1 MREGA
6 AQLLGR
12 RAECDVLDRLLEAV
26 RAGESRA
33 LVVRGE
39 PGVGKTALLEYL
51 ARRAPAAGCRVA
63 RVVGVQSEMELAF
76 AGLHQLLAPMLDRLD
91 RLPGPQRDALRT
103 AFGMSAGR
111 APDRFLVGLAVL
123 GLLSEVAAARPL
135 VCLVDDEQWLD
146 HASAQILAFVA
157 RRLGVEAV
165 GLVFGARVPSG
176 DLAGLPELVVG
187 GLREDDARALLGS
200 MLTGPM
206 DERVRDQIVA
216 ETRGNP
222 LALLELP
229 RGLTA
234 AELAGGFGLPDALSL
249 PRRIEES
256 FRRRVEALPAQ
267 TRLLLLLL
275 AAAEP
280 TGDPVLLW
288 RAAGQLGIGAE
299 AAGPAAEAGLA
310 EFGARVRFRHPLVRS
325 AAYRS
330 ATLEERQQL
339 HRALAKATDPAIDP
353 DRRAWHRAH
362 AAPGP
367 DEDVAAELERSAD
380 RVQTRG
386 GLAAAAAFLERATVL
401 TPNPAQR
408 AGRAL
413 AAAQA
418 KAQAGGSGAAL
429 DLLAMAEAGPL
440 SELQHAR
447 VDLAR
452 AQLAFATSR
461 GSDAVPLLLQAAK
474 QLEPIDA
481 GLARATY
488 LDAMIAANFAGRLAG
503 PGADVLAVA
512 RAVSAAPPQLRAP
525 GASDLLLDG
534 LATHYN
540 EGYAAGVP
548 ILRRALLAFGGG
560 MPADQELRWLSL
572 AFAAAIH
579 IWDDDRA
586 EVLSKQYVERA
597 RKIGALI
604 ELPLALSRRVY
615 VLLFAGELTAAGS
628 LIQEVQAATEA
639 TGNNFTPYAAMGLA
653 ALRGDEMEASAL
665 IEATLKDVPSRGEGL
680 GITAAERANA
690 VLNNGLG
697 RYQQALTAAQRAT
710 VNDRELGF
718 SNWALAELIEA
729 AARTAMTQTAADA
742 YRRLAEVT
750 GASGTDWALGVQAR
764 SHALLSEGE
773 EAEGLYR
780 QAIARLGRTR
790 ARTELARAHLLYGE
804 WLRRE
809 RRRTDARE
817 QLRTAHRMLEAMGM
831 EAFAERAR
839 TELRATGETA
849 RTRTTATTVE
859 LTAREAQIARL
870 ARDGLSNPEIGARLF
885 LSPRTVQSHLR
896 NIFTKLGISSRGQ
909 LYRVLPNG
917 RAAVPPR

>member
-1 MREGA
+1 MRKGA

-12 RAECDVLDRLLEAV
+12 RAERDVLDRLLRAV

-39 PGVGKTALLEYL
+39 PGVGKTALLDYL
-51 ARRAPAAGCRVA
+51 AGRASDCRVA
-63 RVVGVQSEMELAF
+63 TAAGIQSEMELAF
-76 AGLHQLLAPMLDRLD
+76 AALHQLLAPMLDRLE
-91 RLPGPQRDALRT
+91 RLPGPQRVALRT

-111 APDRFLVGLAVL
+111 TPDRFLVGLAVL
-123 GLLSEVAAARPL
+123 GLLSETAAARPL

-157 RRLGVEAV
+157 RRLGAEAV

-176 DLAGLPELVVG
+176 DLSGLPELVVE
-187 GLREDDARALLGS
+187 GLRGDDARALLS
-200 MLTGPM
+200 SVLTGPL

-234 AELAGGFGLPDALSL
+234 AELAGGFGLPGALPL
-249 PRRIEES
+249 PGRIEES

-267 TRLLLLLL
+267 TRRLLLL

-280 TGDPVLLW
+280 AGDPVLVW
-288 RAAGQLGIGAE
+288 RAAGWLGIGAD
-299 AAGPAAEAGLA
+299 AAGPAAEAGLV
-310 EFGARVRFRHPLVRS
+310 EFGGRVLFRHPLVRS

-330 ATLEERQQL
+330 ASLEGRQQL
-339 HRALAKATDPAIDP
+339 HRALAEATDPEADP
-353 DRRAWHRAH
+353 GRRAWHRAH

-367 DEDVAAELERSAD
+367 DEDVAAELERSAG
-380 RVQTRG
+380 RVQARG
-386 GLAAAAAFLERATVL
+386 GLAAAAAFLERAAVL
-401 TPNPAQR
+401 TPDLAQR

-418 KAQAGGSGAAL
+418 KVQAGGSGAAL

-440 SELQHAR
+440 SELQRAHA
-447 VDLAR
+447 DLVR

-461 GSDAVPLLLQAAK
+461 GSDAAPLLLHAA
-474 QLEPIDA
+474 QRLEPIDA

-488 LDAMIAANFAGRLAG
+488 LDAMMAAVFAGRHAG
-503 PGADVLAVA
+503 PGGDALAVA
-512 RAVSAAPPQLRAP
+512 RAVAAAPPSLQAP
-525 GASDLLLDG
+525 SASDLLLDG
-534 LATHYN
+534 LAVLYN
-540 EGYAAGVP
+540 EGYTAALP
-548 ILRRALLAFGGG
+548 ILRQALLAFGGS

-572 AFAAAIH
+572 AFTAAMH

-586 EVLSKQYVERA
+586 DVLSNRYVERA
-597 RKIGALI
+597 RKVGALI

-615 VLLFAGELTAAGS
+615 VLLFAGELTAAAS
-628 LIQEVQAATEA
+628 LVEEIQAAAEA
-639 TGNNFTPYAAMGLA
+639 TGTNFTPYAAMGLA
-653 ALRGDEMEASAL
+653 ALRGAEIEASAL
-665 IEATLKDVPSRGEGL
+665 IEATVKDVPSRGEGL

-697 RYQQALTAAQRAT
+697 RYEKALTAAQRAT
-710 VNDRELGF
+710 TNDRELGF

-729 AARTAMTQTAADA
+729 ATRSGMSQTAAGA
-742 YRRLAEVT
+742 YRRLAEIT

-773 EAEGLYR
+773 AAEGLYR

-831 EAFAERAR
+831 EGFARRAR
-839 TELRATGETA
+839 RELRATGETA
-849 RTRTTATTVE
+849 RKRTVATAVE

-870 ARDGLSNPEIGARLF
+870 ALEGLSNPEIGTRLF
-885 LSPRTVQSHLR
+885 LSPRTVQSHLS
-896 NIFTKLGISSRGQ
+896 NVFTKLGISSRGQ

-917 RAAVPPR
+917 VNAVRPG

>member
-1 MREGA
+1 MRGGA

-12 RAECDVLDRLLEAV
+12 HVECDVLDRLLGAV

-39 PGVGKTALLEYL
+39 PGVGKTALLNYL
-51 ARRAPAAGCRVA
+51 AGRASGCRVA
-63 RVVGVQSEMELAF
+63 TAAGVQSEMELAF

-91 RLPGPQRDALRT
+91 RLPVPQRDALRT

-123 GLLSEVAAARPL
+123 GLLSEIAAARPL

-157 RRLGVEAV
+157 RRLGAEAV

-176 DLAGLPELVVG
+176 DLSGVPELVVG
-187 GLREDDARALLGS
+187 GLRDDDALALLGS
-200 MLTGPM
+200 VLTGPV
-206 DERVRDQIVA
+206 DERVSERIVA

-234 AELAGGFGLPDALSL
+234 TELAGGFGLPGALSV
-249 PRRIEES
+249 PGRIEES
-256 FRRRVEALPAQ
+256 FRRRVDALPAQ
-267 TRLLLLLL
+267 TRRLLLL

-288 RAAGQLGIGAE
+288 RAAGWLGIGAD
-299 AAGPAAEAGLA
+299 AAGPAVEAGLV
-310 EFGARVRFRHPLVRS
+310 EFGGRVLFRHPLVRS
-325 AAYRS
+325 TIYRS
-330 ATLEERQQL
+330 ASLQERQQV
-339 HRALAKATDPAIDP
+339 HRALAEATDPETDP
-353 DRRAWHRAH
+353 DRRAWHWAH
-362 AAPGP
+362 AAPRP
-367 DEDVAAELERSAD
+367 DEDVAAELERSAG
-380 RVQTRG
+380 RAQARG
-386 GLAAAAAFLERATVL
+386 GLAAAAAFLERAAVL
-401 TPNPAQR
+401 APNPAQR

-418 KAQAGGSGAAL
+418 KVQAGGSGAAL

-447 VDLAR
+447 ADVVR
-452 AQLAFATSR
+452 AQLAFATRR
-461 GSDAVPLLLQAAK
+461 GSDAAPLLLRAAK
-474 QLEPIDA
+474 RLEPIDA

-488 LDAMIAANFAGRLAG
+488 LDAMIAAIFAGRLAG
-503 PGADVLAVA
+503 PGGDVLAVA
-512 RAVSAAPPQLRAP
+512 RAVRAAPPPPHAP

-534 LATHYN
+534 LAAHYTQ
-540 EGYAAGVP
+540 GYAAALP
-548 ILRRALLAFGGG
+548 ILRRALAFGGG

-572 AFAAAIH
+572 AFTAAMH
-579 IWDDDRA
+579 TWDDDHA
-586 EVLSKQYVERA
+586 EVLSKRYVERA
-597 RKIGALI
+597 RTVGALV

-615 VLLFAGELTAAGS
+615 VLLFAGELTAAAS
-628 LIQEVQAATEA
+628 LVEEVQAATEA
-639 TGNNFTPYAAMGLA
+639 TGTNFTPYAAMGLA
-653 ALRGDEMEASAL
+653 ALRGDEIQASAL

-697 RYQQALTAAQRAT
+697 RYQKALAAAQRAT
-710 VNDRELGF
+710 ANDREVGF
-718 SNWALAELIEA
+718 SNWALAELVEA
-729 AARTAMTQTAADA
+729 AARGGMSKAAAGA
-742 YRRLAEVT
+742 YQRLAEIT

-764 SHALLSEGE
+764 SHALLSDGG

-780 QAIARLGRTR
+780 QAIGRLGRTR
-790 ARTELARAHLLYGE
+790 ARTEQARAHLLYDE
-804 WLRRE
+804 WLRRA
-809 RRRTDARE
+809 RRRADARE
-817 QLRTAHRMLEAMGM
+817 QLRTAHRMMEAMGM
-831 EAFAERAR
+831 EGFAERAR
-839 TELRATGETA
+839 RELRATGETA
-849 RTRTTATTVE
+849 RKRTVIATVE

-870 ARDGLSNPEIGARLF
+870 ALEGLSNPEIGTRLF

-896 NIFTKLGISSRGQ
+896 NVFTKLGISSRGQ
-909 LYRVLPNG
+909 LYRVLSNG
-917 RAAVPPR
+917 ATAARPG

>member
-1 MREGA
+1 
-6 AQLLGR
+6 
-12 RAECDVLDRLLEAV
+12 
-26 RAGESRA
+26 
-33 LVVRGE
+33 
-39 PGVGKTALLEYL
+39 
-51 ARRAPAAGCRVA
+51 
-63 RVVGVQSEMELAF
+63 MELAF
-76 AGLHQLLAPMLDRLD
+76 AGLQQLCAPMLDRVD
-91 RLPGPQRDALRT
+91 RLPVPQRDALWT
-103 AFGMSAGR
+103 GFGLRAGP

-123 GLLSEVAAARPL
+123 SLLSEAAEEQPL

-146 HASAQILAFVA
+146 SASAQVLGFVA
-157 RRLGVEAV
+157 RRLAAESV
-165 GLVFGARVPSG
+165 GFVFAARVPG
-176 DLAGLPELVVG
+176 AELAGIRELAVG
-187 GLREDDARALLGS
+187 GLREAEARALLDS
-200 MLTGPM
+200 ALAGPL
-206 DERVRDQIVA
+206 DERVRDRIVA

-229 RGLTA
+229 RGSTA
-234 AELAGGFGLPDALSL
+234 AELAGGFGLPGALSL

-267 TRLLLLLL
+267 TRLLLP

-288 RAAGQLGIGAE
+288 RAAGRLGIGAAAAQPVAE
-299 AAGPAAEAGLA
+299 AALV
-310 EFGARVRFRHPLVRS
+310 EFSGRVRFRHPLVRS
-325 AAYRS
+325 AVYQS
-330 ATLEERQQL
+330 ASLEEKQEV
-339 HRALAKATDPAIDP
+339 HRALAKATDPAVDP

-380 RVQTRG
+380 RVQARG

-418 KAQAGGSGAAL
+418 KVQAGGSGAAL

-440 SELQHAR
+440 SEFQRAR
-447 VDLAR
+447 ADLVR

-512 RAVSAAPPQLRAP
+512 RAVSAAPPPLHAP

-540 EGYAAGVP
+540 EGYATALP
-548 ILRRALLAFGGG
+548 ILRRALIAFGGG

-586 EVLSKQYVERA
+586 EVLSRRYVERA
-597 RKIGALI
+597 RKVGALI

-615 VLLFAGELTAAGS
+615 VVLFAGELTAAAT
-628 LIQEVQAATEA
+628 LVEEVQAATEA
-639 TGNNFTPYAAMGLA
+639 TGTNFTPYAAMG
-653 ALRGDEMEASAL
+653 
-665 IEATLKDVPSRGEGL
+665 
-680 GITAAERANA
+680 
-690 VLNNGLG
+690 
-697 RYQQALTAAQRAT
+697 
-710 VNDRELGF
+710 
-718 SNWALAELIEA
+718 
-729 AARTAMTQTAADA
+729 
-742 YRRLAEVT
+742 
-750 GASGTDWALGVQAR
+750 
-764 SHALLSEGE
+764 
-773 EAEGLYR
+773 
-780 QAIARLGRTR
+780 
-790 ARTELARAHLLYGE
+790 
-804 WLRRE
+804 
-809 RRRTDARE
+809 
-817 QLRTAHRMLEAMGM
+817 
-831 EAFAERAR
+831 
-839 TELRATGETA
+839 
-849 RTRTTATTVE
+849 
-859 LTAREAQIARL
+859 
-870 ARDGLSNPEIGARLF
+870 
-885 LSPRTVQSHLR
+885 SPRTVQSHLR
-896 NIFTKLGISSRGQ
+896 NVFTKLGISSRGQ

>member
-1 MREGA
+1 MRGGA

-12 RAECDVLDRLLEAV
+12 RAERDVLDRFLAAV
-26 RAGESRA
+26 RVGESRT

-39 PGVGKTALLEYL
+39 PGVGKTALLKYL
-51 ARRAPAAGCRVA
+51 AGRASGCQVAAA
-63 RVVGVQSEMELAF
+63 TGVQSEMELAF
-76 AGLHQLLAPMLDRLD
+76 AGLHQLLAPMLDRLE

-103 AFGMSAGR
+103 AFGMSAGPV
-111 APDRFLVGLAVL
+111 PDRFLVGLAVL
-123 GLLSEVAAARPL
+123 GLLSEMAAARPL

-157 RRLGVEAV
+157 RRLGAEAV

-187 GLREDDARALLGS
+187 GLRDDDARALLGS
-200 MLTGPM
+200 VLTGPM

-229 RGLTA
+229 RGLTG
-234 AELAGGFGLPDALSL
+234 AELAGGFGLPGALSL

-256 FRRRVEALPAQ
+256 FRRRVEALPVQ

-299 AAGPAAEAGLA
+299 AAGPAAEAALA

-380 RVQTRG
+380 RVQARG

-418 KAQAGGSGAAL
+418 KVQAGGSGAAL

-474 QLEPIDA
+474 QLEPIHA

-512 RAVSAAPPQLRAP
+512 RAVSAVPPPLHAP

-534 LATHYN
+534 LAAHYN
-540 EGYAAGVP
+540 EGYAAALP
-548 ILRRALLAFGGG
+548 ILRRALIAFGGG

-586 EVLSKQYVERA
+586 EVLSKRYVGRA
-597 RKIGALI
+597 RKVGALI

-615 VLLFAGELTAAGS
+615 VLLSAGELTAAAT
-628 LIQEVQAATEA
+628 LVEEVQAATEA
-639 TGNNFTPYAAMGLA
+639 TGTNFTPYAAMGLA
-653 ALRGDEMEASAL
+653 ALHGDEIEASAL

-697 RYQQALTAAQRAT
+697 HYQKAQAAAQRAT

-729 AARTAMTQTAADA
+729 ATRSGINETAAGA
-742 YRRLAEVT
+742 YRRLAEIT
-750 GASGTDWALGVQAR
+750 SASGTDWALGVQAR

-780 QAIARLGRTR
+780 EAITRLGRTR

-809 RRRTDARE
+809 RRRADARE

-831 EAFAERAR
+831 EAFVERAR
-839 TELRATGETA
+839 RELRATGETA
-849 RTRTTATTVE
+849 RKRTVAITVE

-870 ARDGLSNPEIGARLF
+870 ARDGLSNPEIGTRLF
-885 LSPRTVQSHLR
+885 LSPRTVQYHLR
-896 NIFTKLGISSRGQ
+896 NVFTKLGISSRNQ

>member
-1 MREGA
+1 MRGGA

-12 RAECDVLDRLLEAV
+12 RAERDVLDRFLAAV
-26 RAGESRA
+26 RVGESRT

-39 PGVGKTALLEYL
+39 PGVGKTALLKYL
-51 ARRAPAAGCRVA
+51 AGRASGCQVAAA
-63 RVVGVQSEMELAF
+63 TGVQSEMELAF
-76 AGLHQLLAPMLDRLD
+76 AGLHQLLAPMLDRLE

-103 AFGMSAGR
+103 AFGMSAGPV
-111 APDRFLVGLAVL
+111 PDRFLVGLAVL
-123 GLLSEVAAARPL
+123 GLLSEMAAARPL

-157 RRLGVEAV
+157 RRLGAEAA

-200 MLTGPM
+200 VLTGPM

-234 AELAGGFGLPDALSL
+234 AELAGGFGLPGALSL

-256 FRRRVEALPAQ
+256 FRRRVEALPAR
-267 TRLLLLLL
+267 TRLLLLL

-280 TGDPVLLW
+280 IGDPVLLW

-330 ATLEERQQL
+330 AALEERQQL

-380 RVQTRG
+380 RVQARG

-418 KAQAGGSGAAL
+418 KVQAGGSGAAL

-452 AQLAFATSR
+452 AQLVLYSSSRWARQIPAIRSAAASILPGTSWGRPARRRPSAARRPSPEIFSMLSSSGETSR
-461 GSDAVPLLLQAAK
+461 LRTLS
-474 QLEPIDA
+474 
-481 GLARATY
+481 ARPPSSATY
-488 LDAMIAANFAGRLAG
+488 PVSRAEGSTTMISGTRSPSPGRRASAGTGRSRSSAVLTSANTCHIRSISGVFANLANLDFLRKL
-503 PGADVLAVA
+503 L
-512 RAVSAAPPQLRAP
+512 PPS
-525 GASDLLLDG
+525 GASS
-534 LATHYN
+534 TC
-540 EGYAAGVP
+540 VTTWP
-548 ILRRALLAFGGG
+548 K
-560 MPADQELRWLSL
+560 
-572 AFAAAIH
+572 
-579 IWDDDRA
+579 
-586 EVLSKQYVERA
+586 V
-597 RKIGALI
+597 
-604 ELPLALSRRVY
+604 
-615 VLLFAGELTAAGS
+615 
-628 LIQEVQAATEA
+628 
-639 TGNNFTPYAAMGLA
+639 
-653 ALRGDEMEASAL
+653 
-665 IEATLKDVPSRGEGL
+665 
-680 GITAAERANA
+680 
-690 VLNNGLG
+690 
-697 RYQQALTAAQRAT
+697 AAQESKTA
-710 VNDRELGF
+710 
-718 SNWALAELIEA
+718 IPA
-729 AARTAMTQTAADA
+729 A
-742 YRRLAEVT
+742 
-750 GASGTDWALGVQAR
+750 
-764 SHALLSEGE
+764 
-773 EAEGLYR
+773 
-780 QAIARLGRTR
+780 
-790 ARTELARAHLLYGE
+790 
-804 WLRRE
+804 
-809 RRRTDARE
+809 
-817 QLRTAHRMLEAMGM
+817 
-831 EAFAERAR
+831 
-839 TELRATGETA
+839 
-849 RTRTTATTVE
+849 
-859 LTAREAQIARL
+859 
-870 ARDGLSNPEIGARLF
+870 
-885 LSPRTVQSHLR
+885 
-896 NIFTKLGISSRGQ
+896 SSRS
-909 LYRVLPNG
+909 G
-917 RAAVPPR
+917 RR